1 MKKVLIIVLA
11 LVICLAAGF
20 WILIQTNENFAVR
33 LGLSSGPGKPV
44 ELKPGSYF
52 LESDEDAIM
61 VPYLY
66 LDLENNSA
74 HLSGGMAMSYAETG
88 TVTVDG
94 TRILVETRPTTYV
107 FRIQDEDTLVLTDCT
122 GENPF
127 DLPMGGELAFNEE
140 WS

>member
-1 MKKVLIIVLA
+1 MKRLCAWMLCLL
-11 LVICLAAGF
+11 LVFSAAGC
-20 WILIQTNENFAVR
+20 ADAD
-33 LGLSSGPGKPV
+33 V
-44 ELKPGSYF
+44 EIRTGCYF
-52 LESDEDAIM
+52 LKSDGEEIM
-61 VPYLY
+61 TPYLY

-107 FRIQDEDTLVLTDCT
+107 FRIQNGDTLILADCT

-127 DLPMGGELAFNEE
+127 DLPMGGELVFNEQ

>member
-1 MKKVLIIVLA
+1 MKRLCAWLFCLL
-11 LVICLAAGF
+11 LVFSAAGC
-20 WILIQTNENFAVR
+20 ADAD
-33 LGLSSGPGKPV
+33 V
-44 ELKPGSYF
+44 EIRTGCYF
-52 LESDEDAIM
+52 LKSEGEEIM
-61 VPYLY
+61 TPYLY

-107 FRIQDEDTLVLTDCT
+107 FRIQDGDTLILTDCT

>member
-1 MKKVLIIVLA
+1 MKRLCAWLLCLL
-11 LVICLAAGF
+11 LVFSAAGCADADAE
-20 WILIQTNENFAVR
+20 IRT
-33 LGLSSGPGKPV
+33 GC
-44 ELKPGSYF
+44 YF
-52 LESDEDAIM
+52 LKSDGEVIM
-61 VPYLY
+61 TPYLY
-66 LDLENNSA
+66 MDLENNSA

-107 FRIQDEDTLVLTDCT
+107 FRIQDENTLILADCT

-127 DLPMGGELAFNEE
+127 KLPTGAELVYNEE